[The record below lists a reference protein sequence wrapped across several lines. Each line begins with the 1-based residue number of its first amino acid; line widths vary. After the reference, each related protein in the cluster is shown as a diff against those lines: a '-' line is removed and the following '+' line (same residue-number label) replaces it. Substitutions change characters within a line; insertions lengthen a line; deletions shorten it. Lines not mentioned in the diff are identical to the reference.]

1 LQNPQ
6 GSGKRDPPRALTP
19 SCVCLFKA
27 ITCSPRTA
35 MAADKKS
42 IVVVKASLAK
52 ILCNQN
58 HLAIYQDRVNIIN
71 RLVTTAYLFARYIF
85 VHAYEDDENE
95 NEDDENDEN
104 ENDQNENDQNENDQ
118 NENDNDAF
126 NADVF
131 MTDTFFLELLRSLQT
146 RTRRASKDENTL
158 RNR

>member
-1 LQNPQ
+1 
-6 GSGKRDPPRALTP
+6 
-19 SCVCLFKA
+19 
-27 ITCSPRTA
+27 

-104 ENDQNENDQNENDQ
+104 ENDE
-118 NENDNDAF
+118 NENDNDTF
-126 NADVF
+126 NVDVF

-146 RTRRASKDENTL
+146 RTHRASKDENTL
-158 RNR
+158 